1 MAITSA
7 IVLYLVLWFLTMLVA
22 LPIGL
27 RTQGDDGERVEGT
40 HFGAPTNYNPRR
52 KAVIVSIV
60 AAVLW
65 VIVFAVIVYGGFTW
79 RDFDWTARLTPV
91 ADS

>member
-40 HFGAPTNYNPRR
+40 HLGAPTNYNPRR
-52 KAVIVSIV
+52 KALIVTVV

-65 VIVFAVIVYGGFTW
+65 VIVWAFIIYGGFTW
-79 RDFDWTARLTPV
+79 RDVDWTARLTPV